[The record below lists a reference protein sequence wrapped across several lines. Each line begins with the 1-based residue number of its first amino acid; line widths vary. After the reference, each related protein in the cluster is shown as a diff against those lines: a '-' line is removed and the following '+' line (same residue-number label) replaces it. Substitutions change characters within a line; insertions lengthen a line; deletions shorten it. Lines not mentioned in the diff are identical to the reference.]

1 MFSQTKLNK
10 KPCCFLQELLAL
22 AELADAINRTEAP
35 MLRARAAFLANQTTN
50 HLWDEVRRKNE
61 YLCRTIR
68 IIKKHHLPK

>member
-50 HLWDEVRRKNE
+50 HLWDEVRK
-61 YLCRTIR
+61 I
-68 IIKKHHLPK
+68 